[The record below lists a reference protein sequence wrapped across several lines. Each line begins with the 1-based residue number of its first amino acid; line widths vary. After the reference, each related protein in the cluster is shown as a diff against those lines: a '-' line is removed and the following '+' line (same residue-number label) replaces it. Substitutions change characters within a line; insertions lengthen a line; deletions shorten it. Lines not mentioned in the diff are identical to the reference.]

1 MLTPLNLPLDSPP
14 PDPDRTHPLLYA
26 EACLRCAYFLLAVYE
41 AHGSMQKALDRLV
54 SPPSSSTTPP
64 TSTADPDTSQSRSA
78 QLASLAPSNTVP
90 RSSIALWI
98 STAYSP
104 HLATLSL
111 PIRLRITSEVASLF
125 GRIGYRRKEAFVLRE
140 LAALCAEGVVGRGI
154 EVLPGVRGGGNSG
167 IPSPIP
173 EEGGPSHPPTHA
185 NGIHKPTPR
194 LTNDRL
200 SNLVR
205 TTSSSAG
212 NDSIIRLSERVCEAF
227 GIRVA
232 PRAPG
237 GKKKNRMSV
246 MQGRALEITESGTGV
261 FGWPGLQVGV
271 LKDAIAIAES
281 LPGQSNSNYSAM

>member
-1 MLTPLNLPLDSPP
+1 MLTPLNLPADSPP

-26 EACLRCAYFLLAVYE
+26 EAPLRCAYFLLAVYE

-54 SPPSSSTTPP
+54 SPPSSSTLPP
-64 TSTADPDTSQSRSA
+64 ISTADSDVSQSRTA

-140 LAALCAEGVVGRGI
+140 LAALCAEGVAGRGI
-154 EVLPGVRGGGNSG
+154 EILPVGGSRGGNAG

-173 EEGGPSHPPTHA
+173 EEGGLSNPPIHV

-194 LTNDRL
+194 T
-200 SNLVR
+200 SNLVQ

-237 GKKKNRMSV
+237 GKKKNRMSM

-281 LPGQSNSNYSAM
+281 LPGEQLSLVT